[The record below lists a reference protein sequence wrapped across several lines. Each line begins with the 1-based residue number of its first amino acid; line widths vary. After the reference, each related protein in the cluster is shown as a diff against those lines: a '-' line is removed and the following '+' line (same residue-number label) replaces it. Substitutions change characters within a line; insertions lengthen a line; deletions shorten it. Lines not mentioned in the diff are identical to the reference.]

1 MEEKIKQSVKKL
13 RFEYILFWIVPVLL
27 IAAFEIDLFPV
38 GVYADNQGIRYGW
51 ETASILLTVL
61 VVPVSLKYFNV
72 ILKKKIDHLSI
83 PDALNQYVTWSSIRL
98 LAFAITALFNLVVYY
113 LTLGNIGSLCA
124 LIAFTASV
132 FCIPGEKRLRDDLN
146 IIPE

>member
-38 GVYADNQGIRYGW
+38 GVYAENQGIRYGW